1 MSPTQGDRARN
12 AAYILTMKNKTLMSA
27 CKWLPLVPALLM
39 LGACSVNPATGKQ
52 SFTGLMSPQKEA
64 QVGAEEH
71 PKMLAQFGGA
81 YSQDE
86 WQAYVNE
93 VGQKLAALS
102 ERPDLTWTFTVV
114 NDMDVNAFA
123 LPGGYVYV
131 TRGLLALASDEAE
144 LAGVLSHEIGHVT
157 ARHTAQRYSAT
168 AATNIGIQVL
178 GVLSSV
184 AGVSGIENIAAVG
197 AELALKS
204 YSRDQELESDMLGV
218 RYLTRAGYDPQAM
231 VSFFEKLRAHQR
243 IEGLKAGDAHAAE
256 KNNLLATHPRT
267 ADRIVQAIKLADKN
281 GAASGGAAPTRRDAQ
296 RYLAKV
302 DGLVFGEDVDEGVVQ
317 GNAFIH
323 PKLRFRF
330 DVPDGFTIKNTPELV
345 LAIDKDG
352 NSIKFAH
359 ASVKDVRDAGGMA
372 AYLTKAWSTDV
383 TMGDV
388 HAITV
393 NGMAAETGSARASTT
408 AGILD
413 VQRVIIEQ
421 DATRYWRFQFVSK
434 SADTPRLNVPYRL
447 TTYSFRPISRAEAN
461 AVQPKY
467 IRVVNVAKG
476 QTFND
481 LSASMAV
488 DEYKSEWF
496 EALNGIGP
504 NDPLVAGT
512 RVKVVK

>member
-1 MSPTQGDRARN
+1 
-12 AAYILTMKNKTLMSA
+12 MKNITLLSA

-64 QVGAEEH
+64 QVGADEH
-71 PKMLAQFGGA
+71 PKMVEQFGGA
-81 YSQDE
+81 FTQDG

-114 NDMDVNAFA
+114 NDTDVNAFA

-144 LAGVLSHEIGHVT
+144 LAGVLGHEIGHVT

-178 GVLSSV
+178 GVLSSA
-184 AGVSGIENIAAVG
+184 AGVGGIENIAAVG

-204 YSRDQELESDMLGV
+204 YSRDQEMESDMLGV

-231 VSFFEKLRAHQR
+231 VSFFEKLSAQQR
-243 IEGLKAGDAHAAE
+243 IEGLKAGDANAAD

-267 ADRIVQAIKLADKN
+267 ADRIEQAIKVSGQNA
-281 GAASGGAAPTRRDAQ
+281 AASGSGSSPAPIRRDAT
-296 RYLAKV
+296 RYLAQV

-317 GNAFIH
+317 GKAFIH
-323 PKLRFRF
+323 PKMRFRF
-330 DVPDGFTIKNTPELV
+330 DVPDGFTIKNTPDLV
-345 LAIDKDG
+345 QATDKNG
-352 NSIKFAH
+352 NSIKFAQ
-359 ASVKDVRDAGGMA
+359 ASAKDVRDAGGMGG
-372 AYLTKAWSTDV
+372 YLTKAWSKDV
-383 TMGDV
+383 AMKDV

-393 NGMAAETGSARASTT
+393 NGMDAQTASARASTNV
-408 AGILD
+408 GILD
-413 VQRVIIEQ
+413 VQRIIIEQ

-434 SADTPRLNVPYRL
+434 SADTQRLNVPYRL
-447 TTYSFRPISRAEAN
+447 TTYSFRPLSRAEAN
-461 AVQPKY
+461 AVQPKF
-467 IRVVNVAKG
+467 IRVVKVGKG
-476 QTFND
+476 QTFQS

-488 DEYKSEWF
+488 DAYKSEWF

>member
-1 MSPTQGDRARN
+1 
-12 AAYILTMKNKTLMSA
+12 MKNKTLMSA

-71 PKMLAQFGGA
+71 PKMVAQFGGV
-81 YSQDE
+81 YDQGD

-114 NDMDVNAFA
+114 NDTDVNAFA

-144 LAGVLSHEIGHVT
+144 MAGVLSHEIGHVT

-184 AGVSGIENIAAVG
+184 AGVGGIENIAAVG

-231 VSFFEKLRAHQR
+231 VSFFEKLRAQQR
-243 IEGLKAGDAHAAE
+243 IEGLMAGDANAAE

-267 ADRIVQAIKLADKN
+267 ADRIVQAITLANKN
-281 GAASGGAAPTRRDAQ
+281 GASTSPAPTRRDAA

-302 DGLVFGEDVDEGVVQ
+302 DGLVFGDDVDQGVVK

-323 PKLRFRF
+323 PQLRFRF

-345 LAIDKDG
+345 LATDKDG

-383 TMGDV
+383 TMKDV

-393 NGMAAETGSARASTT
+393 NGMNAQTGSARASTN
-408 AGILD
+408 AGVLD
-413 VQRVIIEQ
+413 VQRIIIEQ
-421 DATRYWRFQFVSK
+421 DETRYWRFQFVSK
-434 SADTPRLNVPYRL
+434 SADTPRLSVPYRL
-447 TTYSFRPISRAEAN
+447 TTYSFRPLSRAEAN

-467 IRVVNVAKG
+467 IRVLNVGQG
-476 QTFND
+476 QTFQD